1 MFLIYTTLYGL
12 AQIGAAESLY
22 YFVPRGSGTAGRS
35 VGNALA
41 TLALMGAV
49 CLVVL
54 YLTRGTIAAWLD
66 NADLA
71 GYLPFIGVFLAFTLM
86 TAAFE
91 IVMVSRNEH
100 LSAAR
105 TYAASDVVRTVLFIL
120 PALAIGT
127 LRAVLVGAAAFA
139 ALRLGAMFTYLWREF
154 GRELKLDAALWR
166 NQLAYALPFALA
178 VGIDVVQA
186 NFHQW
191 AVAST
196 VDAPTF
202 AIYAVGC
209 LQIPLVDVVCSS
221 TANVMMVRMAEV
233 AGQNERLPLTLWHDT
248 TARLASLIFPLAAF
262 FLLNAHA
269 VIAFLFTTRYLASVP
284 IFKVW
289 CLMILPSVFA
299 VDAVLR
305 VYGQTRVLVV
315 LNAVRLA
322 VIAVLIGWS
331 MSTFGLIGAVL
342 VTLPRHKPGEGCGG
356 REDRAS
362 DGCRSGRCVAVAT
375 ARRCRGSR
383 GHSRRARVVGHA
395 IPVGAGSGRADV
407 ECRRVRDD
415 VRSHL
420 VPAPVLGAIR
430 RPRDGGRGAVGP
442 SERRSLTTRS
452 DRVWHCRYRA
462 VGRPTRARRR
472 GARDVP
478 GHGASRTGRGRGVSR
493 RTAWASACAG

>member
-1 MFLIYTTLYGL
+1 MNRLFPKDGTSRPALLLVAGRSAGFVASFAIPIVLARTFDPGAFGTYKQLFLIYTTLYGL

-66 NADLA
+66 NADIA

-100 LSAAR
+100 LRAAR

-139 ALRLGAMFTYLWREF
+139 TLRLGAMLTYLWREF
-154 GRELKLDAALWR
+154 GRELKLDATLWR

-269 VIAFLFTTRYLASVP
+269 VIAFLFTTRYLGSVP

-342 VTLPRHKPGEGCGG
+342 VTLLATSLVK
-356 REDRAS
+356 A
-362 DGCRSGRCVAVAT
+362 VAVVRI
-375 ARRCRGSR
+375 ARLMD
-383 GHSRRARVVGHA
+383 VGVADVLPWRQLGGAAVHAA
-395 IPVGAGSGRADV
+395 IPV
-407 ECRRVRDD
+407 
-415 VRSHL
+415 
-420 VPAPVLGAIR
+420 VPAWWVMQFPSVPLPAALMLSAAAYGTTFAAIWYLR
-430 RPRDGGRGAVGP
+430 LSWEQSADHATVAGGLSARP
-442 SERRSLTTRS
+442 SEE
-452 DRVWHCRYRA
+452 V
-462 VGRPTRARRR
+462 
-472 GARDVP
+472 
-478 GHGASRTGRGRGVSR
+478 
-493 RTAWASACAG
+493 